1 MDYLGYFGLSQE
13 PFSNSPESRFYFNSD
28 QHSEASIRLRRAVDS
43 RKGLAMLIG
52 EVGTGKTT
60 LARKML
66 ETLPEEEYESAL
78 MVVIHSGVTA
88 DWLLQK
94 IALQIGVEA
103 PEQDKIGLVT
113 QLYRRLIE
121 IKETGRHA
129 VVMVDEAQMLGTRT
143 LMEEFRGLLNLEH
156 DEQRLVSFIFYGLPE
171 IEEMLRLDP
180 ALAQR
185 VDLRCRLK
193 TLNQRSTELYVEHRL
208 KLAGAKR
215 PLLTPE
221 ALRSIHTYSGGT
233 PRVINTLAD
242 NALFEAFLQKLEG
255 VDEHMIDAVAF
266 DLGLSESRPK
276 AGSGRRP
283 DAPGEHRRDGAA
295 TLSGT
300 AAFAEP
306 ATSGERAIHGKVSV
320 EPPDEEKEE
329 QGTGE
334 DLEEIDQMLEEL
346 ETDR

>member
-1 MDYLGYFGLSQE
+1 MDYLEYFELSRE

-66 ETLPEEEYESAL
+66 ETLPEAEYESAL

-94 IALQIGVEA
+94 IALQIGVEG
-103 PEQDKIGLVT
+103 PEQDKIGLLT
-113 QLYRRLIE
+113 QLYKRLIE

-129 VVMVDEAQMLGTRT
+129 VVMVDEAQMLGART

-156 DEQRLVSFIFYGLPE
+156 DEQRLISFIFYGLPE

-193 TLNQRSTELYVEHRL
+193 TLNQRSTELYVDHRL

-215 PLLTPE
+215 PLLTQQ
-221 ALRSIHTYSGGT
+221 ALLAIHAYSGGT

-255 VDEHMIDAVAF
+255 VDQHMIEAVAF
-266 DLGLSESRPK
+266 DLGLSESRPV
-276 AGSGRRP
+276 ADSGRS
-283 DAPGEHRRDGAA
+283 PGTLEKHRGGGSAA
-295 TLSGT
+295 LSGT
-300 AAFAEP
+300 AEFTEP
-306 ATSGERAIHGKVSV
+306 VAAGESGDHGEVSV
-320 EPPDEEKEE
+320 EPLDDEKEHA
-329 QGTGE
+329 GTGE
-334 DLEEIDQMLEEL
+334 ALEEIDQMLEEL

>member
-1 MDYLGYFGLSQE
+1 MSYLEHFELKHE

-28 QHSEASIRLRRAVDS
+28 QHSEASIRLRRAVDA

-60 LARKML
+60 LARRML
-66 ETLPEEEYESAL
+66 ETLPEGEYESAL

-94 IALQIGVEA
+94 MALQIGVEV
-103 PEQDKIGLVT
+103 PEQDKIALLT
-113 QLYRRLIE
+113 QLYRRLVE
-121 IKETGRHA
+121 IKEAGRHA

-156 DEQRLVSFIFYGLPE
+156 DEQRLISFIFYGLPE

-193 TLNQRSTELYVEHRL
+193 TLNERSTELYVEHRL

-215 PLLTPE
+215 PLLTPK
-221 ALRSIHTYSGGT
+221 ALQEIHAYSGGT

-242 NALFEAFLQKLEG
+242 NALFEAFLLKLEG
-255 VDEHMIDAVAF
+255 VDDRMIDAVAF
-266 DLGLSESRPK
+266 DLGLSESRP
-276 AGSGRRP
+276 AA
-283 DAPGEHRRDGAA
+283 APGWSDHAA
-295 TLSGT
+295 E
-300 AAFAEP
+300 AAA
-306 ATSGERAIHGKVSV
+306 VSV
-320 EPPDEEKEE
+320 ASRSSQPPESVEGGDYDEVTVEPLDDAKEKE
-329 QGTGE
+329 GGGE
-334 DLEEIDQMLEEL
+334 ELEEIDQMLEEL
-346 ETDR
+346 QTDR

>member
-1 MDYLGYFGLSQE
+1 MDYLEYFGLTHE

-52 EVGTGKTT
+52 AVGTGKTT

-78 MVVIHSGVTA
+78 MVIIHSGVTA

-113 QLYRRLIE
+113 QLYKRLIE
-121 IKETGRHA
+121 IKEMGRHA
-129 VVMVDEAQMLGTRT
+129 VVMVDEAQMLATRT
-143 LMEEFRGLLNLEH
+143 VMEEFRGLLNLEH

-215 PLLTPE
+215 PLLTPG
-221 ALRSIHTYSGGT
+221 ALRSVHAYSGGT

-266 DLGLSESRPK
+266 DLGLSASRPQ
-276 AGSGRRP
+276 AGAGRSP
-283 DAPGEHRRDGAA
+283 GALGEHRRDGAA
-295 TLSGT
+295 SLSRT
-300 AAFAEP
+300 AAAAGPAEN
-306 ATSGERAIHGKVSV
+306 AVEGEVSI
-320 EPPDEEKEE
+320 EPLEEEKEPPAN
-329 QGTGE
+329 GE
-334 DLEEIDQMLEEL
+334 SLEEIDQMLNEL